1 MKTRKRGFGQALVEF
16 ALLIP
21 LFVLIVILFIDL
33 GRATS
38 VYIQLSNAVREG
50 TRYAIVHQFDEENIT
65 DVVHQYSQSLDH
77 NLMMVAPSRDTTTV
91 TIVVTYPY
99 SPLTPGLSWL
109 LGGAGVIPLSVQSTA
124 TISPLYQ

>member
-1 MKTRKRGFGQALVEF
+1 MKTRKRGLGQALVEF

-21 LFVLIVILFIDL
+21 LFILIVILFIDL

-77 NLMMVAPSRDTTTV
+77 NQMTVAPSRDTTTV
-91 TIVVTYPY
+91 TIVVTYLY
-99 SPLTPGLSWL
+99 SPITPGLPWL

>member
-1 MKTRKRGFGQALVEF
+1 MKTRKRGLGQALVEF

-21 LFVLIVILFIDL
+21 LFILIVILFIDL

-65 DVVHQYSQSLDH
+65 DYFDYMSY
-77 NLMMVAPSRDTTTV
+77 M
-91 TIVVTYPY
+91 
-99 SPLTPGLSWL
+99 W
-109 LGGAGVIPLSVQSTA
+109 
-124 TISPLYQ
+124 

>member
-1 MKTRKRGFGQALVEF
+1 MT
-16 ALLIP
+16 
-21 LFVLIVILFIDL
+21 
-33 GRATS
+33 
-38 VYIQLSNAVREG
+38 
-50 TRYAIVHQFDEENIT
+50 
-65 DVVHQYSQSLDH
+65 
-77 NLMMVAPSRDTTTV
+77 VASSRDTTTV

>member
-1 MKTRKRGFGQALVEF
+1 MKTRKRGLGQALVEF

-21 LFVLIVILFIDL
+21 LFILIVILFIDL

-77 NLMMVAPSRDTTTV
+77 NQMTVAPSRDTTTV
-91 TIVVTYPY
+91 TIVVPY
-99 SPLTPGLSWL
+99 LYRPLTPGLPWL
-109 LGGAGVIPLSVQSTA
+109 LGEAGVIPLSVQSTA

>member
-1 MKTRKRGFGQALVEF
+1 MKTCKRGLGQALVEF

-21 LFVLIVILFIDL
+21 LFILIVILFIDL

-77 NLMMVAPSRDTTTV
+77 NQMTVASSRDTTTV

>member
-1 MKTRKRGFGQALVEF
+1 MKTRKRGLGQALVEF

-21 LFVLIVILFIDL
+21 LFILIVILFIDL

-77 NLMMVAPSRDTTTV
+77 NQMTVAPSRDTTTV

>member
-1 MKTRKRGFGQALVEF
+1 MKTCKRGLGQALVEF

-21 LFVLIVILFIDL
+21 LFILIVILFIDL

-77 NLMMVAPSRDTTTV
+77 NQMTVAPSRDTTTV